1 MKKIITT
8 LLALIAVFSL
18 TACAPQSEDQ
28 QLSARPPLETSNPTN
43 DSQPETTAATETD
56 PTDSTPE
63 AGKTEI
69 AEAVLY
75 EDESFKV
82 TVTGMNADSLW
93 GTEINLLLEN
103 NSDKNVSLS
112 GDTFVVNGI
121 TLAGNLYV
129 DAAAGKKANGALT
142 LPSESLKIAGIQD
155 IATVSAYDAHIID
168 TDTYDSILDIPMEI
182 KTSTAGNYTQ
192 AINDAGDLLWQ
203 ADGITV
209 IAQVVGDSIWGSRVQ
224 LFIKN
229 ESSDNILVQ
238 ADNIS
243 VNGFTVTALMSSD
256 VVADTVCFADM
267 TVFGSELEENGITD
281 IEEVTF
287 VLKVIDPDTYETVAE
302 SEELSVYTAG

>member
-1 MKKIITT
+1 MKKIIAT
-8 LLALIAVFSL
+8 LLALITAFSL
-18 TACAPQSEDQ
+18 AACAPQSEDQ
-28 QLSARPPLETSNPTN
+28 QLSTRPLEASNPAN
-43 DSQPETTAATETD
+43 DSQPETTAATESG
-56 PTDSTPE
+56 PTDSTPK
-63 AGKTEI
+63 AGKAEI

-82 TVTGMNADSLW
+82 TVTGMSADSLW

-121 TLAGNLYV
+121 TLTGNLYV
-129 DAAAGKKANGALT
+129 DAAAGKKANGTLT

-155 IATVSAYDAHIID
+155 IATVSAYDAHVVD

-182 KTSTAGNYTQ
+182 KTSIADSYTQ
-192 AINDAGDLLWQ
+192 TINDAGELLWQ

-224 LFIKN
+224 LLVKN
-229 ESSDNILVQ
+229 ESAENILVQ

-256 VVADTVCFADM
+256 VVAGTVCFADM